1 MPGGGADVVVM
12 VGILDNVFGTVLVV
26 GAGNPIVVVVVD
38 GIEIVGALDVLVTSE
53 NGVEVI
59 G

>member
-1 MPGGGADVVVM
+1 MM

>member
-1 MPGGGADVVVM
+1 
-12 VGILDNVFGTVLVV
+12 VFGTVLVV
-26 GAGNPIVVVVVD
+26 GAGNPIVVVVVVVD
-38 GIEIVGALDVLVTSE
+38 GIEIVGALAVLVTIE

>member
-1 MPGGGADVVVM
+1 MVV
-12 VGILDNVFGTVLVV
+12 TVLVV

-38 GIEIVGALDVLVTSE
+38 DGIGNVGTLDVVVIIG
-53 NGVEVI
+53 NDVVVI